1 MSTTPEPGND
11 ERKAQ
16 ARAARESAEAGADVK
31 AARSRRIVRLLAV
44 LAAAAVI
51 VVIAIVASSSGGSD
65 DSASKRTSAAKSSGG
80 TVAGQKEAIAQFA
93 GVPQKG
99 IYLGK
104 SDAPL
109 RAVSFVDM
117 QCPFCR
123 EFELKVLP
131 TLVRKYVRT
140 GKLRMELRTL
150 SFLGPD
156 SVTAG
161 RAVAAAAEQDKA
173 WTFSDILFFNQGEEN
188 KGWVTPALLDSAY
201 KAAGVDPARA
211 NAFAKGAGAQSALGA
226 ANSLGSQL
234 GVDSTPTILIGK
246 RGGGVAKINVDPA
259 DTAGYE
265 KAIDALLGGPGA

>member
-16 ARAARESAEAGADVK
+16 ARAARERAEAGADAK
-31 AARSRRIVRLLAV
+31 AVRSRRIVRLLAV
-44 LAAAAVI
+44 LAAAAVV
-51 VVIAIVASSSGGSD
+51 VVIAIVASSSGGSK
-65 DSASKRTSAAKSSGG
+65 DSASKRTSAAKSGSGVTG
-80 TVAGQKEAIAQFA
+80 ELQAAQTFN
-93 GVPQKG
+93 GIPQKG

-117 QCPFCR
+117 QCPYCR
-123 EFELKVLP
+123 EFELQSLP
-131 TLVRKYVRT
+131 TLVKKYVRT

-161 RAVAAAAEQDKA
+161 RAVAAAAQQNKA
-173 WTFSDILFFNQGEEN
+173 WTFADILYFNQGEEN
-188 KGWVTPALLDSAY
+188 KGWVTPALLGKAY
-201 KAAGVDPARA
+201 KAAGVDAAKATAYAKTPASQ
-211 NAFAKGAGAQSALGA
+211 NALGA
-226 ANSLGSQL
+226 ANTLASQL
-234 GVDSTPTILIGK
+234 AVDSTPTILVGK
-246 RGGGVAKINVDPA
+246 RGGGVAKVNVDPA